1 MKKVLLIAAALLIV
15 ASTVNALPPVG
26 YIGLFAD
33 AGHQVCNV
41 MAPAPFYP
49 FTMWIWCLPS
59 VNGMQAA
66 EWMVTYPTNI
76 IGSTVT
82 QNPDITVALGSLNA
96 GISVAYA
103 NCNLDWVWTHNQACY
118 ITDLAPSWI
127 RIVPHPTAG
136 AYQFANCQLGY
147 PIEAILLLNNLAINQ
162 GCIVATQDATWGAI
176 KSLF

>member
-33 AGHQVCNV
+33 GGHQVCNAV
-41 MAPAPFYP
+41 NPGGFFP
-49 FTMWIWCLPS
+49 FTMWVWCLPS

-66 EWMVTYPTNI
+66 EWMVAYPTNI

-82 QNPDITVALGSLNA
+82 QNPLITVALGSLTA
-96 GISVAYA
+96 GISVAYGA
-103 NCNLDWVWTHNQACY
+103 CNLEWTWTHQQACY
-118 ITDLAPSWI
+118 ITDTAPSFI
-127 RIVPHPTAG
+127 RIVAHPTAG

-147 PIEAILLLNNLAINQ
+147 PIEAIKLINNLAINQ
-162 GCIVATQDATWGAI
+162 SCIVATQDATWGSI